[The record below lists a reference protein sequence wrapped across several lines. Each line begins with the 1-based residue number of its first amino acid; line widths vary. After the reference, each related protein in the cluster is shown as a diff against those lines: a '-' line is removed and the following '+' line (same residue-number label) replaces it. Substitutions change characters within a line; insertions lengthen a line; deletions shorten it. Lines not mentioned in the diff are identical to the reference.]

1 MFALLGIAC
10 LVKTKFYSYNT
21 YVFLLETN
29 VTSKSWEKTNF
40 KNFQKTIN

>member
-1 MFALLGIAC
+1 MFALVGIAC

-21 YVFLLETN
+21 YVFLLETMLHPN
-29 VTSKSWEKTNF
+29 LGEKTNF